1 MVWVWKVVENI
12 NDGFCYDLG
21 LGPCVGFSSCGVDL
35 DQMPFFTKQSL
46 SPYKT
51 NRKKEKEKKYFFRS
65 DCFSKFQEKI
75 SSRSKA
81 MRQPHS
87 LAS

>member
-1 MVWVWKVVENI
+1 MVVVVVVWVWKVVENI

-21 LGPCVGFSSCGVDL
+21 LGPCVGFYGCGVDL

-51 NRKKEKEKKYFFRS
+51 NRKK
-65 DCFSKFQEKI
+65 
-75 SSRSKA
+75 
-81 MRQPHS
+81 
-87 LAS
+87 